1 MRYMNWD
8 VLLFPADS
16 RVPLQEFKTA
26 CHVLYDSETFQG
38 QDSPLTSSTANPV
51 AQRQLPTVTC
61 FVPHL
66 SRGSHFRVSLHSWY
80 EPPISRGTQ
89 ATTSP
94 DDSILFEARVFLD
107 GICAG
112 GLLMDKHSP
121 WPQVIEMDKNGEQ
134 ECLRFPPFHQE
145 MLTQTWWSA
154 GEDFGR
160 IKVVIAEGFAESQ
173 GLPSGFRR
181 LRNIVSFSFQH
192 VPLAIL
198 EDAAI
203 AWPNAGMWQQSSQQL
218 YKSPN
223 QPSDMDPDA
232 HAHSPR
238 RRTSSSEMTRNTS
251 ATMVA
256 PQMLSQASMLP
267 PAPRNM
273 MLTDS
278 NWPSAAPLQDPFMDH
293 RSSWS
298 WGTRVCTSDDS
309 MPDYSHSITPRSS
322 RYPSMN
328 YPNSVIT
335 EAAPHEDSQFEEL
348 MADLSPVKTSGT
360 QAPPTTRVSSASNTP
375 STTPHNLGLQGA
387 RALPFQSHPRSVSVT
402 TRDAP
407 AWTIRDPS
415 DISMTSRFSE
425 AQASEGEHSQ
435 AKIIRPP
442 AGVIKGKKEGKTGDS
457 ELLAPTSHRKAH
469 TGSIGRRA
477 RGTGSYVGEN
487 QPLPADSK
495 RKRGSTDSDS
505 HLLAG
510 TVVEL
515 DSSPNRKVSKKEEKD
530 EVIAK
535 QEEISLRAPL
545 GSLENIQ

>member
-1 MRYMNWD
+1 
-8 VLLFPADS
+8 
-16 RVPLQEFKTA
+16 
-26 CHVLYDSETFQG
+26 
-38 QDSPLTSSTANPV
+38 
-51 AQRQLPTVTC
+51 
-61 FVPHL
+61 
-66 SRGSHFRVSLHSWY
+66 
-80 EPPISRGTQ
+80 
-89 ATTSP
+89 
-94 DDSILFEARVFLD
+94 
-107 GICAG
+107 
-112 GLLMDKHSP
+112 
-121 WPQVIEMDKNGEQ
+121 
-134 ECLRFPPFHQE
+134 
-145 MLTQTWWSA
+145 
-154 GEDFGR
+154 
-160 IKVVIAEGFAESQ
+160 
-173 GLPSGFRR
+173 
-181 LRNIVSFSFQH
+181 
-192 VPLAIL
+192 
-198 EDAAI
+198 
-203 AWPNAGMWQQSSQQL
+203 MWQQSSQQL

-223 QPSDMDPDA
+223 QPSEMDPDA

-267 PAPRNM
+267 PARRNM

-278 NWPSAAPLQDPFMDH
+278 NWTSAAPLQDPFVAPLQDPFMDH

-298 WGTRVCTSDDS
+298 WGTRVSASDDS

-328 YPNSVIT
+328 YLDNVNT
-335 EAAPHEDSQFEEL
+335 EAAPQQDSQFEEL
-348 MADLSPVKTSGT
+348 MADLSPAKTAGT

-375 STTPHNLGLQGA
+375 STTPHALGRQGA
-387 RALPFQSHPRSVSVT
+387 RALSFQSHPRSVSVT

-415 DISMTSRFSE
+415 DVSMTSRFSE

-435 AKIIRPP
+435 AKVIRPP

-477 RGTGSYVGEN
+477 KSTGIHVGEN
-487 QPLPADSK
+487 QPYPADSK
-495 RKRGSTDSDS
+495 RKRESMDSDS

-530 EVIAK
+530 EVVTK
-535 QEEISLRAPL
+535 QEEISVRAPL
-545 GSLENIQ
+545 GPLENIQ

>member
-1 MRYMNWD
+1 MY
-8 VLLFPADS
+8 
-16 RVPLQEFKTA
+16 
-26 CHVLYDSETFQG
+26 
-38 QDSPLTSSTANPV
+38 
-51 AQRQLPTVTC
+51 
-61 FVPHL
+61 HL
-66 SRGSHFRVSLHSWY
+66 VCISQKRR
-80 EPPISRGTQ
+80 PISTDR
-89 ATTSP
+89 
-94 DDSILFEARVFLD
+94 
-107 GICAG
+107 
-112 GLLMDKHSP
+112 
-121 WPQVIEMDKNGEQ
+121 
-134 ECLRFPPFHQE
+134 
-145 MLTQTWWSA
+145 
-154 GEDFGR
+154 
-160 IKVVIAEGFAESQ
+160 
-173 GLPSGFRR
+173 LP
-181 LRNIVSFSFQH
+181 
-192 VPLAIL
+192 AIL

-223 QPSDMDPDA
+223 QPSEMDPDA

-267 PAPRNM
+267 PARRNM

-278 NWPSAAPLQDPFMDH
+278 NWTSAAPLQDPFVAPLQDPFMDH

-298 WGTRVCTSDDS
+298 WGTRVSASDDS

-328 YPNSVIT
+328 YLDNVNT
-335 EAAPHEDSQFEEL
+335 EAAPQQDSQFEEL
-348 MADLSPVKTSGT
+348 MADLSPAKTAGT

-375 STTPHNLGLQGA
+375 STTPHALGRQGA
-387 RALPFQSHPRSVSVT
+387 RALSFQSHPRSVSVT

-415 DISMTSRFSE
+415 DVSMTSRFSE

-435 AKIIRPP
+435 AKVIRPP

-477 RGTGSYVGEN
+477 KSTGIHVGEN
-487 QPLPADSK
+487 QPYPADSK
-495 RKRGSTDSDS
+495 RKRESMDSDS

-530 EVIAK
+530 EVVTK
-535 QEEISLRAPL
+535 QEEISVRAPL
-545 GSLENIQ
+545 GPLENIQ